1 MEEKLDKILSELQ
14 NTNERIGNM
23 ESSHKEISHRM
34 KNLESSQQEL
44 SNGQLELTKGQKELT
59 SRMGKLE
66 TGQSEL
72 TKGQRELT
80 SRMENLETGQ
90 EEITSRME
98 KGYEEL
104 KAGQADII
112 NIIKHTTSLMTENF
126 TYIRKDMRTFQS
138 DVNADIELLFK
149 EVSSVKRKVNKLEQ
163 SKK

>member
-44 SNGQLELTKGQKELT
+44 SNGQLELTKGQKEIT
-59 SRMGKLE
+59 SRMK
-66 TGQSEL
+66 
-72 TKGQRELT
+72 
-80 SRMENLETGQ
+80 NLETGQ

-112 NIIKHTTSLMTENF
+112 NIIKHTTTLMTENF

-163 SKK
+163 SNK